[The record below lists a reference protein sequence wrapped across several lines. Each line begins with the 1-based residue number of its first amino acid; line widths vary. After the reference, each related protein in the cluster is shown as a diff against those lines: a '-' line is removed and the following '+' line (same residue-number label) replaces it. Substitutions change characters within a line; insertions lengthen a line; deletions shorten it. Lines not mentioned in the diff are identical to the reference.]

1 MINRHPPAGGV
12 TQEGL
17 GMRTKRKTPMNK
29 KDLTTIEK
37 KLLDER
43 GRLIQELGRL
53 DSNLIQN
60 VKESSG
66 DLSSYAFH
74 MADLGSDAF
83 EREMSFLRS
92 STEGELLYDTID
104 ALRRLYRE
112 EFGTCESC
120 GEPIGRERLMAL
132 PQARL
137 CIACKGK
144 EEKRRGAR

>member
-1 MINRHPPAGGV
+1 
-12 TQEGL
+12 
-17 GMRTKRKTPMNK
+17 MRTKRKTPMNK
-29 KDLTTIEK
+29 KDLEAVER

-43 GRLIQELGRL
+43 GRLIKELGHL
-53 DSNLIQN
+53 DANIIQN

-66 DLSSYAFH
+66 DLSSYSFH

-104 ALRRLYRE
+104 ALRRLYRKE
-112 EFGTCESC
+112 YGNCESC

-137 CIACKGK
+137 CIECKGR